1 MHEETGARAPD
12 VVRAYLITR
21 EVFGMVQLWRAI
33 EALDYKVPDRV
44 QTAMVID
51 AGRLIVRA
59 TLWFLRNRA
68 HLGELSRS
76 IDHWRSGAERVA
88 ALFPALLP
96 ASERAVFDA
105 TAARL
110 EKDGV
115 PPALAANV
123 AALDSI
129 FNALD
134 IVEVAGQLERDIKPV
149 AELHFAL
156 AGELDFPWL
165 RAVIGTLPAESH
177 WDTLAKAAL
186 RDDLTGMLRAVAA
199 DALKKD
205 TGGADPAVL
214 IDRWKKS
221 NAVLYERFRQVLA
234 DLRTA
239 ESPDLAML
247 SVALREL
254 RNLSRT

>member
-1 MHEETGARAPD
+1 
-12 VVRAYLITR
+12 
-21 EVFGMVQLWRAI
+21 MVQLWRAI

-59 TLWFLRNRA
+59 TLWFLRHRG
-68 HLGELSRS
+68 HLADLSRS
-76 IDHWRSGAERVA
+76 IDHFRAGAERIA
-88 ALFPALLP
+88 ALFPGLLP
-96 ASERAVFDA
+96 ASERAIFDA
-105 TAARL
+105 TVSRL

-115 PPALAANV
+115 PPALAADV
-123 AALDSI
+123 AALDALY
-129 FNALD
+129 NALD
-134 IVEVAGQLERDIKPV
+134 IVEVADQLKRDIQPV
-149 AELHFAL
+149 AQLHFAL

-165 RAVIGTLPAESH
+165 RAVIGTLPAETH

-186 RDDLTGMLRAVAA
+186 RDDLAGMLRALAA
-199 DALKKD
+199 DAL
-205 TGGADPAVL
+205 GGEPGAGDSTIL
-214 IDRWKKS
+214 ITAWKKR
-221 NAVLYERFRQVLA
+221 NAVLYERFRQVLT

-254 RNLSRT
+254 RNLSAR